1 MIRLE
6 IEGYCQSCLDFSPD
20 VIKPQRIAAP
30 QGGIAGW
37 SDTVI
42 QCEYHKRCSGIKR
55 YLEQQMKGE
64 QEAVG

>member
-6 IEGYCQSCLDFSPD
+6 IEGYCHSCLDFSPD
-20 VIKPQRIAAP
+20 IIKPQRIMTDDSGA
-30 QGGIAGW
+30 IGW

-42 QCEYHKRCSGIKR
+42 QCEHRKRCNGIKR
-55 YLEQQMKGE
+55 FLEQQMRVE